1 MKPSTLVAL
10 RRKIGP
16 WCTHSHPEPDEREAI
31 LADLRRADDEF
42 VRAWSATL
50 LEALQEE
57 KKAGPPE
64 PALANASA
72 PHDASNRTL
81 P

>member
-1 MKPSTLVAL
+1 MLARLK
-10 RRKIGP
+10 RRRGS
-16 WCTHSHPEPDEREAI
+16 WTAHSHPEPDERDAI
-31 LADLRRADDEF
+31 LSDVRRADEEF

-64 PALANASA
+64 PALANACA
-72 PHDASNRTL
+72 PHDASNRKL